1 VWAVLLLERRGKMKR
16 EIRILMVE
24 DNPDDFELI
33 KHALAKGGISFQP
46 LRVDTKEDFSR
57 ELEHFRPDLI
67 LSDYQLPTFDGIS
80 ALAVAVIEAPD
91 VPFIFVSGA
100 IGEQLAIETLKGGA
114 TDYVF
119 KGHLNQLAPAVS
131 RALEEAREKRA
142 RRSAEDGL
150 RQTLVK
156 LQRTLDQTVEALAS
170 ITEIR
175 DPYTAGHQQRVA
187 QISSAIGEEFG
198 LPRDMVEGI
207 HVAGT
212 LHDIG
217 KIAVP
222 AEILTKP
229 SKLLEMEFGLVKT
242 HPQVGYQIL
251 KGIEFPWPVAEAV
264 LQHHERLD
272 GSGYPRGLS
281 ANEIISEARIL
292 AVADVVEAMASHR
305 PYRPAF
311 GIDMALDE
319 ILRGR
324 GTIFDPEVCDA
335 CIRLFEEK
343 GFDPFKQP

>member
-33 KHALAKGGISFQP
+33 KHALTKGGISFQP

>member
-1 VWAVLLLERRGKMKR
+1 MKR

-33 KHALAKGGISFQP
+33 KHALTKGGISFQP

-207 HVAGT
+207 RVAGT

-281 ANEIISEARIL
+281 KNEIISEARIL

-311 GIDMALDE
+311 GIDMALEE

>member
-1 VWAVLLLERRGKMKR
+1 MKR

-33 KHALAKGGISFQP
+33 KHALTSSGISFQP
-46 LRVDTKEDFSR
+46 LRVDTKEDFTR

-187 QISSAIGEEFG
+187 QISAAIGEEFG

-207 HVAGT
+207 RVAGT

-281 ANEIISEARIL
+281 KNEIISEARIL

-311 GIDMALDE
+311 GIDMALEE

>member
-1 VWAVLLLERRGKMKR
+1 MKR

-33 KHALAKGGISFQP
+33 KHALTSGGISFQP
-46 LRVDTKEDFSR
+46 LRVDTKEDFNR

-292 AVADVVEAMASHR
+292 AVADVVEVMASHR

>member
-1 VWAVLLLERRGKMKR
+1 
-16 EIRILMVE
+16 MVE
-24 DNPDDFELI
+24 DSPDDFELVT
-33 KHALAKGGISFQP
+33 HALTKGGIKFVP
-46 LRVDTKEDFSR
+46 KRVETREDFNR
-57 ELEHFRPDLI
+57 ELEQFRPDLI

-80 ALAVAVIEAPD
+80 ALAVAVIDAPD

-100 IGEQLAIETLKGGA
+100 IGEELAIETLKGGA

-119 KGHLNQLAPAVS
+119 KGNLNQLVPAVT

-142 RRSAEDGL
+142 RRRAEDGQ

-156 LQRTLDQTVEALAS
+156 LQRTLDQTVEALSS

-187 QISSAIGEEFG
+187 RIASAIGAEFG

-207 HVAGT
+207 RVAGT

-229 SKLLEMEFGLVKT
+229 SKLLELEFGLVKT
-242 HPQVGYQIL
+242 HPQVGHQIL
-251 KGIEFPWPVAEAV
+251 KGIDFPWPVAEAV

-272 GSGYPRGLS
+272 GSGYPRGL
-281 ANEIISEARIL
+281 AAADIIPEARIL
-292 AVADVVEAMASHR
+292 AVSDVVEAMASHR

-311 GIDMALDE
+311 GIDTALDE

-324 GTIFDPEVCDA
+324 GSVFDPEVCDA

-343 GFDPFKQP
+343 GFDPFKE

>member
-1 VWAVLLLERRGKMKR
+1 
-16 EIRILMVE
+16 MVE

-33 KHALAKGGISFQP
+33 KHALTKGGISFQP
-46 LRVDTKEDFSR
+46 LRVDTKEDFNG

-67 LSDYQLPTFDGIS
+67 LSDYQLPDFDGIS

-100 IGEQLAIETLKGGA
+100 IGEELAIETLKGGA

-119 KGHLNQLAPAVS
+119 KGHLNQLAPAVT

-142 RRSAEDGL
+142 RRRAEDGQ

-156 LQRTLDQTVEALAS
+156 LQRMLDQTVEALAS

-187 QISSAIGEEFG
+187 QISSAIGAEFG

-207 HVAGT
+207 RVAGT

-242 HPQVGYQIL
+242 HPQVGHQIL
-251 KGIEFPWPVAEAV
+251 KGIDFPWPVAEAV

-281 ANEIISEARIL
+281 AGEIIPEARIL
-292 AVADVVEAMASHR
+292 AVSDVVEAMASHR

-311 GIDMALDE
+311 GIEMALDE

-324 GTIFDPEVCDA
+324 GTLFDPEVCDA
-335 CIRLFEEK
+335 CIRLFEEQ
-343 GFDPFKQP
+343 GFDPFKQE

>member
-1 VWAVLLLERRGKMKR
+1 MKR

>member
-1 VWAVLLLERRGKMKR
+1 MKR

-33 KHALAKGGISFQP
+33 KHALTSGGISFQP
-46 LRVDTKEDFSR
+46 LRVDTKEDFNR

>member
-1 VWAVLLLERRGKMKR
+1 MKR
-16 EIRILMVE
+16 EVRILMVE

-33 KHALAKGGISFQP
+33 KHALTKGGISFQP

-207 HVAGT
+207 RVAGT

>member
-1 VWAVLLLERRGKMKR
+1 MKR

-33 KHALAKGGISFQP
+33 KHALTKGGISFQP